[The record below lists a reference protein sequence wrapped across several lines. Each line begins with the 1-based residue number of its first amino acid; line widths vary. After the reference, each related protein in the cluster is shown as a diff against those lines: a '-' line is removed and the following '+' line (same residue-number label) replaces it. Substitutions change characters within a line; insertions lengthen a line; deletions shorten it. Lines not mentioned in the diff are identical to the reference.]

1 MIRRFLDGLYL
12 WAGYA
17 AGLFLIIIFLLMM
30 ALSLGRQVGL
40 NIPSGDDFAA
50 WAMAALAFLSLAYTF
65 KSGEII
71 RIGLVIDRFQGR
83 TRRAIEIACLLLGS
97 ALLGFFAWQAVRMN
111 YESWM
116 FGDLGLVGTALVL
129 LAILMALL
137 AGGLW
142 IGLALLA
149 VGFAAMTIVANVPIG
164 SVLATTVWAS
174 SASWTL
180 TALPLFIWMG
190 EILFRTRLS
199 EQMFRGLSPWLQ
211 WLPGRLIHV
220 NVVGC
225 GIFAA
230 VSGSSAAT
238 CATIGKIALPELEK
252 RGYDKGMSL
261 GSLAGSGT
269 LGLLIPPSIPMVV
282 YAVAANVSVLQVFL
296 GGFLPGA
303 LVMAL
308 YSGYIIVWSLLNP
321 GKVPPRDP
329 PMPFRQ
335 KMNESAKLIP
345 CLLLILAVFLSLVLG
360 FATATEC
367 AAWGVSGALLLAWW
381 SGTLTRKNFLESV
394 MSATRLTCM
403 IMLILAGAAYTTAAM
418 AYTGIPAA
426 LAEWVRGQHLT
437 PGMLALYLSIM
448 YIILGCLIDGIS
460 MIVLTAVIVLPM
472 VRQAGLDLVWFG
484 VYLIIHVEMAQITP
498 PVGFNLFVL
507 QNMSG
512 RDTFTVARAAFP
524 FFVLLLVAVFIITEY
539 PQIVLYL
546 PKLAFPD

>member
-1 MIRRFLDGLYL
+1 MFAHLGLPE
-12 WAGYA
+12 
-17 AGLFLIIIFLLMM
+17 
-30 ALSLGRQVGL
+30 LSL
-40 NIPSGDDFAA
+40 I
-50 WAMAALAFLSLAYTF
+50 
-65 KSGEII
+65 
-71 RIGLVIDRFQGR
+71 
-83 TRRAIEIACLLLGS
+83 LLGVMIVVLAS
-97 ALLGFFAWQAVRMN
+97 GVWIAVA
-111 YESWM
+111 
-116 FGDLGLVGTALVL
+116 LGLVGLV
-129 LAILMALL
+129 
-137 AGGLW
+137 
-142 IGLALLA
+142 
-149 VGFAAMTIVANVPIG
+149 AMVLTTDVPLG
-164 SVLATTVWAS
+164 TVLATTTWSA

-180 TALPLFIWMG
+180 AALPLFIWMG

-199 EQMFRGLSPWLQ
+199 EEMFRGLSPWLQ
-211 WLPGRLIHV
+211 WLPGRLMHV

-238 CATIGKIALPELEK
+238 CATIGKISLPELEK
-252 RGYDKGMSL
+252 RGYDKDMSL

-282 YAVAANVSVLQVFL
+282 YAVTANVSVLQVFL
-296 GGFLPGA
+296 GGFLPGL
-303 LVMAL
+303 LVMGL
-308 YSGYIIVWSLLNP
+308 YSGYIILWSLWNP
-321 GKVPPRDP
+321 KKTPPRDP
-329 PMPFRQ
+329 SMPFG
-335 KMNESAKLIP
+335 KKLAESTKLIP
-345 CLLLILAVFLSLVLG
+345 CILLILAVFFSLILG

-381 SGTLTRKNFLESV
+381 SGTLTRETFFASV

-426 LAEWVRGQHLT
+426 LAEWVKGQNLT
-437 PGMLALYLSIM
+437 PGMLALYLSVM

-472 VRQAGLDLVWFG
+472 VKQAGLDLVWFG
-484 VYLIIHVEMAQITP
+484 VYLVLHVEMAQVTP

-524 FFVLLLVAVFIITEY
+524 FFLLLVAAVFIITEF
-539 PQIVLYL
+539 PQIVLFL

>member
-1 MIRRFLDGLYL
+1 MLHD
-12 WAGYA
+12 
-17 AGLFLIIIFLLMM
+17 
-30 ALSLGRQVGL
+30 LSLVE
-40 NIPSGDDFAA
+40 
-50 WAMAALAFLSLAYTF
+50 LS
-65 KSGEII
+65 II
-71 RIGLVIDRFQGR
+71 LLTLLLVI
-83 TRRAIEIACLLLGS
+83 LGS
-97 ALLGFFAWQAVRMN
+97 GVWIAV
-111 YESWM
+111 
-116 FGDLGLVGTALVL
+116 GLGLVGLIAML
-129 LAILMALL
+129 LTTTVP
-137 AGGLW
+137 
-142 IGLALLA
+142 
-149 VGFAAMTIVANVPIG
+149 VGA
-164 SVLATTVWAS
+164 VLATTVWSA

-180 TALPLFIWMG
+180 AALPLFIWMG

-199 EQMFRGLSPWLQ
+199 EEMFRGLSPWLQ

-220 NVVGC
+220 NVIGC

-282 YAVAANVSVLQVFL
+282 YAVTANVSVLQVFL
-296 GGFLPGA
+296 GGFLPGF

-308 YSGYIIVWSLLNP
+308 YSGYIICWSLLNP
-321 GKVPPRDP
+321 KKVPPRDP
-329 PMPFRQ
+329 PMPFLA
-335 KMNESAKLIP
+335 KLGESTKLIP
-345 CLLLILAVFLSLVLG
+345 CLLLILAVFFSLVLG

-367 AAWGVSGALLLAWW
+367 AAWGVAGALILAWW
-381 SGTLTRKNFLESV
+381 SGTLTKKTFFDSV

-426 LAEWVRGQHLT
+426 LAEWVKGQHLT
-437 PGMLALYLSIM
+437 PGMLAVYLSIM

-460 MIVLTAVIVLPM
+460 MIVLTMVIVLPM
-472 VRQAGLDLVWFG
+472 IQQAGIDLVWFG
-484 VYLIIHVEMAQITP
+484 VYLVIHVEMAQITP

-524 FFVLLLVAVFIITEY
+524 FFILLIVAVFIITEF
-539 PQIVLYL
+539 PQIVLVL
-546 PKLAFPD
+546 PRLAFPQG

>member
-1 MIRRFLDGLYL
+1 MANLGMIELSF
-12 WAGYA
+12 
-17 AGLFLIIIFLLMM
+17 ILLGVM
-30 ALSLGRQVGL
+30 
-40 NIPSGDDFAA
+40 I
-50 WAMAALAFLSLAYTF
+50 
-65 KSGEII
+65 
-71 RIGLVIDRFQGR
+71 
-83 TRRAIEIACLLLGS
+83 LLLASGV
-97 ALLGFFAWQAVRMN
+97 WIAV
-111 YESWM
+111 S
-116 FGDLGLVGTALVL
+116 LGLVGFVA
-129 LAILMALL
+129 MALTTSL
-137 AGGLW
+137 PLGA
-142 IGLALLA
+142 
-149 VGFAAMTIVANVPIG
+149 
-164 SVLATTVWAS
+164 VLATTTWSA

-180 TALPLFIWMG
+180 AALPLFIWMG
-190 EILFRTRLS
+190 EILFRTKLS
-199 EQMFRGLSPWLQ
+199 EEMFRGLSPWVQ
-211 WLPGRLIHV
+211 WLPGRLTHV
-220 NVVGC
+220 NVIGC

-238 CATIGKIALPELEK
+238 CATIGKIALPELDK
-252 RGYDKGMSL
+252 RGYDKGLSL

-282 YAVAANVSVLQVFL
+282 YAVTANVSVLQVFL

-308 YSGYIIVWSLLNP
+308 YSGYIIIWSLLNP
-321 GKVPPRDP
+321 AKIPPRDP
-329 PMPFRQ
+329 PMPFRR
-335 KMNESAKLIP
+335 KLRESAKLVP

-367 AAWGVSGALLLAWW
+367 AAWGVAGALLLAWW
-381 SGTLTRKNFLESV
+381 SGTLTRKTFLESV

-403 IMLILAGAAYTTAAM
+403 IMLILAGATYTTAAM

-426 LAEWVRGQHLT
+426 LATWVQGQQLT
-437 PGMLALYLSIM
+437 PGMLALYLSVM

-472 VRQAGLDLVWFG
+472 VKQAGLDLVWFG

-524 FFVLLLVAVFIITEY
+524 FFILLLAAVFIITEY
-539 PQIVLYL
+539 PGIVMYL

>member
-1 MIRRFLDGLYL
+1 
-12 WAGYA
+12 
-17 AGLFLIIIFLLMM
+17 
-30 ALSLGRQVGL
+30 
-40 NIPSGDDFAA
+40 
-50 WAMAALAFLSLAYTF
+50 
-65 KSGEII
+65 
-71 RIGLVIDRFQGR
+71 
-83 TRRAIEIACLLLGS
+83 
-97 ALLGFFAWQAVRMN
+97 
-111 YESWM
+111 M

-282 YAVAANVSVLQVFL
+282 YAVAANVSVIQVFL
-296 GGFLPGA
+296 AGFIPGA
-303 LVMAL
+303 IVMAL
-308 YSGYIIVWSLLNP
+308 YSGYIIVWSLANP
-321 GKVPPRDP
+321 EKTPPADP
-329 PMPFRQ
+329 PMTLRE
-335 KMNESAKLIP
+335 KLAESAQILP
-345 CLLLILAVFLSLVLG
+345 CLMLILMIFLSLILG
-360 FATATEC
+360 WATATEC
-367 AAWGVSGALLLAWW
+367 AAWGVAGALALAWW
-381 SGTLTRKNFLESV
+381 SDTLSWATFRDSV
-394 MSATRLTCM
+394 LSATRLSGM
-403 IMLILAGAAYTTAAM
+403 IMLILSGAAFTTAAM

-426 LAEWVRGQHLT
+426 LAAWVENQHLS
-437 PGMLALYLSIM
+437 PYALILALTVM

-460 MIVLTAVIVLPM
+460 MIVLTTVVVLPM
-472 VRQAGLDLVWFG
+472 VKQAGFDLIWFG
-484 VYLIIHVEMAQITP
+484 VYLIILVEMAQITP

-512 RDTFTVARAAFP
+512 RDSFAVAKAAFP
-524 FFVLLLVAVFIITEY
+524 FFLLLNVAVVIITAFPQVVLLL
-539 PQIVLYL
+539 PRM
-546 PKLAFPD
+546 AFAE

>member
-1 MIRRFLDGLYL
+1 
-12 WAGYA
+12 
-17 AGLFLIIIFLLMM
+17 MM
-30 ALSLGRQVGL
+30 ANLGMIELSFVLLGVM
-40 NIPSGDDFAA
+40 I
-50 WAMAALAFLSLAYTF
+50 
-65 KSGEII
+65 
-71 RIGLVIDRFQGR
+71 
-83 TRRAIEIACLLLGS
+83 LLLGS
-97 ALLGFFAWQAVRMN
+97 GVWIAV
-111 YESWM
+111 S
-116 FGDLGLVGTALVL
+116 LGLVGFVA
-129 LAILMALL
+129 MALTTSL
-137 AGGLW
+137 PLGA
-142 IGLALLA
+142 
-149 VGFAAMTIVANVPIG
+149 
-164 SVLATTVWAS
+164 VLATTTWSAS
-174 SASWTL
+174 SSWTL
-180 TALPLFIWMG
+180 AALPLFIWMG
-190 EILFRTRLS
+190 EILFRTKLS
-199 EQMFRGLSPWLQ
+199 EEMFRGLSPWVQ
-211 WLPGRLIHV
+211 WLPGRLTHV
-220 NVVGC
+220 NVIGC

-238 CATIGKIALPELEK
+238 CATIGKIALPELDK
-252 RGYDKGMSL
+252 RGYDKGLSL

-282 YAVAANVSVLQVFL
+282 YAVTANVSVLQVFL
-296 GGFLPGA
+296 GGFLPGV
-303 LVMAL
+303 LVMVL
-308 YSGYIIVWSLLNP
+308 YSGYIIIWSLLNP
-321 GKVPPRDP
+321 KKIPPRDP

-335 KMNESAKLIP
+335 KLRESSRLAP

-367 AAWGVSGALLLAWW
+367 AAWGVTGALLLAWW
-381 SGTLTRKNFLESV
+381 SGTLTRRNFLESI

-426 LAEWVRGQHLT
+426 LATWVQGQQLT

-472 VRQAGLDLVWFG
+472 VKQAGLDLVWFG

-524 FFVLLLVAVFIITEY
+524 FFVLLLAAVFIITEY
-539 PQIVLYL
+539 PQIVMFL

>member
-1 MIRRFLDGLYL
+1 
-12 WAGYA
+12 
-17 AGLFLIIIFLLMM
+17 M
-30 ALSLGRQVGL
+30 ANLGMVELSLV
-40 NIPSGDDFAA
+40 
-50 WAMAALAFLSLAYTF
+50 
-65 KSGEII
+65 
-71 RIGLVIDRFQGR
+71 
-83 TRRAIEIACLLLGS
+83 
-97 ALLGFFAWQAVRMN
+97 LLGFMILVLASGVWIAV
-111 YESWM
+111 S
-116 FGDLGLVGTALVL
+116 LGLVGFVA
-129 LAILMALL
+129 MAL
-137 AGGLW
+137 
-142 IGLALLA
+142 
-149 VGFAAMTIVANVPIG
+149 TTDVPLG
-164 SVLATTVWAS
+164 NVLATAS
-174 SASWTL
+174 WSASASWTL
-180 TALPLFIWMG
+180 AALPLFIWMG
-190 EILFRTRLS
+190 EILFRTKLS
-199 EQMFRGLSPWLQ
+199 EEMFRGLSPWLQ
-211 WLPGRLIHV
+211 WLPGRLTHV
-220 NVVGC
+220 NVIGC

-238 CATIGKIALPELEK
+238 CATIGKISLPELDK
-252 RGYDKGMSL
+252 RGYDKNLSL

-282 YAVAANVSVLQVFL
+282 YAVTANVSVLQVFL

-329 PMPFRQ
+329 PMPLRA
-335 KMNESAKLIP
+335 KMRESAKLIP
-345 CLLLILAVFLSLVLG
+345 CMLLILAVFFSLVLG

-381 SGTLTRKNFLESV
+381 SGTLTRANFFESV

-426 LAEWVRGQHLT
+426 LAVWVQGQNLT

-472 VRQAGLDLVWFG
+472 VKSAGLDLVWFG
-484 VYLIIHVEMAQITP
+484 VYLVIHVEMAQITP

-512 RDTFTVARAAFP
+512 RDTFTVAKAAFP
-524 FFVLLLVAVFIITEY
+524 FFVLLVVAVFIITEY
-539 PQIVLYL
+539 PQIVMFL

>member
-1 MIRRFLDGLYL
+1 
-12 WAGYA
+12 
-17 AGLFLIIIFLLMM
+17 MM
-30 ALSLGRQVGL
+30 ANLGMVELSFV
-40 NIPSGDDFAA
+40 
-50 WAMAALAFLSLAYTF
+50 
-65 KSGEII
+65 
-71 RIGLVIDRFQGR
+71 
-83 TRRAIEIACLLLGS
+83 LLGVMVV
-97 ALLGFFAWQAVRMN
+97 LLASGVWIAVA
-111 YESWM
+111 
-116 FGDLGLVGTALVL
+116 LGLVGFVA
-129 LAILMALL
+129 MALTTDL
-137 AGGLW
+137 PLG
-142 IGLALLA
+142 
-149 VGFAAMTIVANVPIG
+149 N
-164 SVLATTVWAS
+164 VLATTTWSA

-180 TALPLFIWMG
+180 AALPLFIWMG
-190 EILFRTRLS
+190 EILFRTKLS
-199 EQMFRGLSPWLQ
+199 EEMFRGLSPWVQ
-211 WLPGRLIHV
+211 WLPGRLTHV
-220 NVVGC
+220 NVIGC

-238 CATIGKIALPELEK
+238 CATIGKIALPELDK
-252 RGYDKGMSL
+252 RGYDKNLSL

-282 YAVAANVSVLQVFL
+282 YAVTANVSVLQVFL

-321 GKVPPRDP
+321 GKIPPRDP

-335 KMNESAKLIP
+335 KMQESAKLIP
-345 CLLLILAVFLSLVLG
+345 CLLLIISVFLSLVLG

-381 SGTLTRKNFLESV
+381 SGTLTRKNFLESL

-426 LAEWVRGQHLT
+426 LAEWVKGQDLT

-472 VRQAGLDLVWFG
+472 VKQAGLDLVWFG
-484 VYLIIHVEMAQITP
+484 VYLVIHVEMAQVTP

-539 PQIVLYL
+539 PQIVLFL